1 MTEKGLHDK
10 LEAGWDWMLRAP
22 DGDEKNAFFDR
33 WLDAKDEYERTFGFE
48 KKPEITLPSP
58 SPWIEEVREQL
69 ILGGTAD
76 VERKR
81 IDRRTGA

>member
-1 MTEKGLHDK
+1 MDEQALQEKLIR
-10 LEAGWDWMLRAP
+10 GWDWLKNAP

-33 WLDAKDEYERTFGFE
+33 WLVALNEYERTFGFE
-48 KKPEITLPSP
+48 KRPETTLPEP
-58 SPWIEEVREQL
+58 SAHVEQLREQL

-81 IDRRTGA
+81 IDRRT